1 MGGRCKLEFAYRA
14 QRFQVSAQAA
24 RFKKGK
30 AHGVKWRPCLGGGLV
45 CVKFFLPCFKFPG
58 QNVFWTV
65 QSSCGV
71 YRASCA
77 PLCIEI
83 KVRSVGH
90 AFQNVTCSC
99 VRFVCVSSV
108 AESVLRVA
116 SSGYSQQLLFGKGWS
131 HMGGKTSWAARSFV
145 SKGGPFWEYASV
157 GGSRL
162 STH

>member
-1 MGGRCKLEFAYRA
+1 MSLMLRGGSRPVKNWHLYINQWMVTEHECAFCKLEFAYRA

-30 AHGVKWRPCLGGGLV
+30 THGVKWRPCLGGGLV
-45 CVKFFLPCFKFPG
+45 CVKFFSPCSKFTG

-83 KVRSVGH
+83 KVRSVWH

-116 SSGYSQQLLFGKGWS
+116 L
-131 HMGGKTSWAARSFV
+131 AA
-145 SKGGPFWEYASV
+145 
-157 GGSRL
+157 
-162 STH
+162 T

>member
-1 MGGRCKLEFAYRA
+1 M
-14 QRFQVSAQAA
+14 
-24 RFKKGK
+24 
-30 AHGVKWRPCLGGGLV
+30 
-45 CVKFFLPCFKFPG
+45 KFFLPCSKFTG

-83 KVRSVGH
+83 KVRSVWY

-116 SSGYSQQLLFGKGWS
+116 FSSYNGL
-131 HMGGKTSWAARSFV
+131 AAFQRKLCQGFQPILGTKNS
-145 SKGGPFWEYASV
+145 EM
-157 GGSRL
+157 
-162 STH
+162 

>member
-1 MGGRCKLEFAYRA
+1 MLTRDAFNGRECKLEFAYRA

-30 AHGVKWRPCLGGGLV
+30 THGVKWRPCLGGGLV
-45 CVKFFLPCFKFPG
+45 CVKFFSPCSKFTG

-83 KVRSVGH
+83 KVRSVWH
-90 AFQNVTCSC
+90 TFQNVTCSC

-116 SSGYSQQLLFGKGWS
+116 LAATLFTCIIAQK
-131 HMGGKTSWAARSFV
+131 
-145 SKGGPFWEYASV
+145 Y
-157 GGSRL
+157 
-162 STH
+162 

>member
-1 MGGRCKLEFAYRA
+1 MLCKLEFAYRA
-14 QRFQVSAQAA
+14 QQFQVSAQAA

-45 CVKFFLPCFKFPG
+45 CVKFFLPCSKFTG

-83 KVRSVGH
+83 KVRSVWH

-99 VRFVCVSSV
+99 VRFVCLSSV

-116 SSGYSQQLLFGKGWS
+116 L
-131 HMGGKTSWAARSFV
+131 AA
-145 SKGGPFWEYASV
+145 
-157 GGSRL
+157 
-162 STH
+162 T